1 MKNQKGSTILMVLL
15 IIGTVT
21 PISLFISRIIL
32 NSLMTSRNIDS
43 SAVAYYASESGIE
56 KNLYAIRKEDYGVEY
71 LKTNSLYNSGTLNN
85 NSTWHLYLDECFG
98 SKSEINVPEIRKDN
112 SYQVDLYNPDDS
124 LTSQN
129 IRSIRIEWDGDPAAK
144 LEVSWSSWKN
154 GNFAAN
160 TNKRFFSNAESPIV
174 MNLSTIEN
182 NAANIYRLRLKAL
195 YNNINNINLRAYSLD
210 NGVGE
215 QTNIPSIITLKSVG
229 EFSNNKQAV
238 QVEMSRKSPVS
249 GVWDFVIFSQKD
261 IVKE

>member
-1 MKNQKGSTILMVLL
+1 MVLL

-43 SAVAYYASESGIE
+43 SAIAYYASESGVE

-71 LKTNSLYNSGTLNN
+71 LKTNSFYNTGSLGN
-85 NSTWHLYLDECFG
+85 NSLWYLDLDECVG
-98 SKSEINVPEIRKDN
+98 SKSEINISKIKKDN

-124 LTSQN
+124 LTSQD
-129 IRSIRIEWDGDPAAK
+129 IRSIRLEWSGDPSAK

-154 GNFAAN
+154 GNFIPN

-182 NAANIYRLRLKAL
+182 NAANIYRLRLKSL
-195 YNNINNINLRAYSLD
+195 YNDINDINLKAFSLD
-210 NGVGE
+210 DGVGE
-215 QTNIPSIITLKSVG
+215 QKNIPSIITLKSVG

-238 QVEMSRKSPVS
+238 QVEMSRRSPVS
-249 GVWDFVIFSQKD
+249 GVWDFVIFSQED